1 MNAWLI
7 MIALAIGT
15 FLIRVSFIALLGSR
29 EINPLFSRGLRF
41 VPASVLSALVLP
53 QILTRDHSILISS
66 ANPQLLAGVI
76 AAVVAWRTKN
86 VLLTILSGMIVLW
99 IQLAFSPGS

>member
-1 MNAWLI
+1 VNVWLI

-15 FLIRVSFIALLGSR
+15 FLIRVSFILLLSNR
-29 EINPLFSRGLRF
+29 EIHPRVSRALRL
-41 VPASVLSALVLP
+41 VPASVLSALVVP
-53 QILTRDHSILISS
+53 QILTRDHSLLISF
-66 ANPQLLAGVI
+66 ANPQLLAGVV

-99 IQLAFSPGS
+99 VLLSLRPG